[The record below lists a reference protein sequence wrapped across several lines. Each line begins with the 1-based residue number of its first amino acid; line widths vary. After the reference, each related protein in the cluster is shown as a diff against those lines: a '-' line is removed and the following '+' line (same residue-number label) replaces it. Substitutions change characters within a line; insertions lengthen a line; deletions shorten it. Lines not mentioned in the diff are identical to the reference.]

1 MPKKISQAKIAEK
14 LGVSQSLVSIVLNGR
29 KEGIAKETYDRIWD
43 YALKHGYSPKGM
55 KLSENSAFGGE
66 SMQTVGYFLR
76 APLKLANKSNFF
88 SHVAQ
93 GLHDFL
99 RGQNYK
105 LVFLG
110 SEMDISTKEL
120 ANNSWRN
127 TPLTGVV
134 IMGEV
139 NSDFLGAV
147 RDLGKPLV
155 YLSARS
161 PGFCH
166 SVNGNEYQ
174 AAEQLVDH
182 LYELGHRHFA
192 FLGGMVSR
200 SRNDERLH
208 GLQRAL
214 ARYNLN
220 LPDEA
225 VFIMEDAER
234 KQGYQMAG
242 TILQGHTKNFPTAWM
257 CVNGLVARG
266 ALSRLFQEGLNIG
279 EDVSVAAFDNT
290 RVCAEEI
297 PGITS
302 AASIPENLG
311 REAGRI
317 LLNPELHEGDSLL
330 DIVLPSK
337 FVVRESSGPA
347 LPKPSLK
354 LKSLLAAGS

>member
-1 MPKKISQAKIAEK
+1 MPKKISQSKIAVE

-29 KEGIAKETYDRIWD
+29 KDGIAKETYDRIWD

-55 KLSENSAFGGE
+55 KLPDNSGFGQE
-66 SMQTVGYFLR
+66 SMRAVGYFLR
-76 APLKLANKSNFF
+76 SPLRLANKSNFF
-88 SHVAQ
+88 SHVTQ

-99 RGQNYK
+99 REHNYK

-110 SEMDISTKEL
+110 SEMDITAREL
-120 ANNSWRN
+120 ANESWRN
-127 TPLTGVV
+127 TPLTGIVV
-134 IMGEV
+134 MGEV
-139 NSDFLGAV
+139 NTDFLTAI
-147 RDLGKPLV
+147 RDLAKPLV

-182 LYELGHRHFA
+182 LYEQGHRHFA
-192 FLGGMVSR
+192 FLGGMLAR
-200 SRNDERLH
+200 SRNDERLQ

-214 ARYNLN
+214 SRYNLK
-220 LPDEA
+220 LPEQA
-225 VFIMEDAER
+225 VIMEDDAER

-242 TILQGHTKNFPTAWM
+242 QLLRSGMKPFPSAWI
-257 CVNGLVARG
+257 CVNGLLARG
-266 ALSRLFQEGLNIG
+266 VLSRLFQDGLRIG

-290 RVCAEEI
+290 RVCSEEL

-302 AASIPENLG
+302 AASIPEDLG

-317 LLNPELHEGDSLL
+317 LLNPDLHEGDSLL

-337 FVVRESSGPA
+337 FVVRESTGVPLA
-347 LPKPSLK
+347 KPSSK
-354 LKSLLAAGS
+354 LRSLLSAGS